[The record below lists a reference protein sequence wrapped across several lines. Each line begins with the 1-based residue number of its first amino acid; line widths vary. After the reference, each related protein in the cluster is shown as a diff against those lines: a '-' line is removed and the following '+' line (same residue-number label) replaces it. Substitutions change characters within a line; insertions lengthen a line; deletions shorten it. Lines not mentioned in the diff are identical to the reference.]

1 MLEKQNEKRK
11 KMKMGLTPVRQ
22 FWKLDFQHGTKIYKL
37 SHHFKENEEY
47 YICPLD

>member
-11 KMKMGLTPVRQ
+11 KMKMGLKPVRQ
-22 FWKLDFQHGTKIYKL
+22 FWKLDFQHRTKIYKL

-47 YICPLD
+47 YMSPLD